1 MPMNESAP
9 DAPPGRRRSGPTR
22 AMPLALLA
30 LAGALLA
37 ARIVLG
43 ILEPPRPDEGGPG
56 APPHRGGGPIR

>member
-1 MPMNESAP
+1 
-9 DAPPGRRRSGPTR
+9 
-22 AMPLALLA
+22 MPLALLA